1 MHAEFFGGSVE
12 VQKMCSGAEGIQAPG
27 LGFPMFCF
35 HTDFCFLMAATV
47 TSTIWYEK
55 GSETSF

>member
-47 TSTIWYEK
+47 TSTI
-55 GSETSF
+55 